1 MMDIFTEY
9 IVKHRLEAKDVLIQ
23 IGTGFLAMILTVLAF
38 GLTAIPGISFL
49 ITLIIAGI
57 WYGAYWVIKSRYVE
71 YEYILTNS
79 ALDFDKIMARS
90 KRKRLLSLDLK
101 EIEILAPVNNDAYKN
116 QATKI
121 YDCTGDGKNG
131 VYFIDF
137 MGERGRERVLFQPSE
152 KILDFA
158 YKFNPSKIFIEK

>member
-116 QATKI
+116 QVTKI

>member
-49 ITLIIAGI
+49 VTLIIAGI